1 MQERVAGRRLD
12 LSPTRWVDYFRSL
25 GYRDSQ
31 FLAGGMEGLVF
42 RLGDGSVAKVWS
54 NKPLREVEW
63 LKVFY
68 SELAQNSLPF
78 ATPEIREVAQI
89 EASVVSI
96 ERELRG
102 MPMQPSAVGESSRVA
117 PPVVDCLIKVLQ
129 GLASVPGS
137 AKLAGLP
144 VLGESEVLCAT
155 QASWR
160 ETLAGLLQRRAAQ
173 FGRQLREAITGFD
186 RQLERI
192 LILLDTVTPR
202 PPSVIHGDL
211 VPPNILVD
219 ERGQPTAV
227 VDFGFFSTIGD
238 PAFDAAVAASTFD
251 MYGTY
256 ASRTD
261 DELTQE
267 MALTLGYLP
276 EELTLYKAAYAV
288 ATSNAYDPNGR
299 DGHFAWCARM
309 LRRKDVVDL
318 LLG

>member
-1 MQERVAGRRLD
+1 MEHGLD
-12 LSPTRWVDYFRSL
+12 LSPTRWVDHFRSL
-25 GYRDSQ
+25 GYRDSR

-42 RLGDGSVAKVWS
+42 GLGDGAVAKVWS
-54 NKPLREVEW
+54 NKPLREVER
-63 LKVFY
+63 LKAFY
-68 SELAQNSLPF
+68 SELAEHSLPF

-96 ERELRG
+96 ERELPG
-102 MPMQPSAVGESSRVA
+102 TPMQRSAAGESSRIA
-117 PPVVDCLIKVLQ
+117 PPVVDCLIQVLQ
-129 GLASVPGS
+129 GLASVPGN

-144 VLGESEVLCAT
+144 VLGESDGLCMT

-160 ETLAGLLQRRAAQ
+160 ETLTGLLQRRAAQ

-186 RQLERI
+186 RKLERI

-202 PPSVIHGDL
+202 SPTVIHGDL

-219 ERGQPTAV
+219 EQGQPTAV
-227 VDFGFFSTIGD
+227 VDFGFFSTVGD

-251 MYGTY
+251 MYGTF

-261 DELTQE
+261 DELTRE
-267 MALTLGYLP
+267 MGLRLGYLV

-299 DGHFAWCARM
+299 DGHFAWCVQM
-309 LRRKDVVDL
+309 LRRRDVVEL
-318 LLG
+318 LSG